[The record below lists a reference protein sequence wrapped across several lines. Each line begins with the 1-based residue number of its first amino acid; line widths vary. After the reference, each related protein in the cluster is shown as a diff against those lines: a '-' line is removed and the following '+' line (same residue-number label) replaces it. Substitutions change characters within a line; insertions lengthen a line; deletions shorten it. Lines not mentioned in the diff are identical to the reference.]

1 MKQFRQVLVLVTVSL
16 LSSARAMASS
26 EVDAMTDVEISE
38 YAIRMSDIMEKIQ
51 YRRLC
56 LSEDTRCL
64 RAEFSRHGISY
75 DDKEP
80 LKRRLAI
87 MLAGVH

>member
-1 MKQFRQVLVLVTVSL
+1 MKRLRQVLVLVTALL

-26 EVDAMTDVEISE
+26 EVDAMTDVDISE
-38 YAIRMSDIMEKIQ
+38 CAICMSGIMEKIQ
-51 YRRLC
+51 YRRLS

-64 RAEFSRHGISY
+64 RAEFSRHGISC

-87 MLAGVH
+87 MLGSVH